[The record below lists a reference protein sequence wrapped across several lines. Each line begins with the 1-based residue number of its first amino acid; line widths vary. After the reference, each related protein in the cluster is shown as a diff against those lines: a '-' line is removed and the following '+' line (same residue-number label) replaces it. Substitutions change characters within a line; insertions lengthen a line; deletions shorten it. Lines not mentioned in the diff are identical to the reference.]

1 MNAESRSRGSWRMV
15 PFLLCLP
22 LTACFSFGGE
32 KYPPA
37 WPSLSS
43 EGNCSSISGTYV
55 DSGERIGENTFEHAS
70 LSSAL
75 GHYKSQPFAFPTDR
89 VRISFGDGD
98 DVMEV
103 KVWTMDRP
111 VGTIRFSRVAGDF
124 KCYWGSIEISR
135 SEFLAGAMVAG
146 SETEAIRVSKAVDG
160 SLILRRSDS
169 AYGVAGGVIPIV
181 ATRVVSWSRFAA
193 ATAN

>member
-1 MNAESRSRGSWRMV
+1 MAGSATRLGRHEPSKARYAIIAQANPRR
-15 PFLLCLP
+15 PFLH
-22 LTACFSFGGE
+22 
-32 KYPPA
+32 
-37 WPSLSS
+37 
-43 EGNCSSISGTYV
+43 
-55 DSGERIGENTFEHAS
+55 D
-70 LSSAL
+70 L

-169 AYGVAGGVIPIV
+169 AYGVTGGVIQIV
-181 ATRVVSWSRFAA
+181 AARVVSWSRFAA